1 MPSRPSTPSMRAQQP
16 DPQPPSGQS
25 ASGAF
30 PAPRHGVG
38 LADIRAAN
46 RSCILATLA
55 QEGPLS
61 RIALARRVGLSRTTV
76 GSIVADLLRERRL
89 SEVGVSPAAAS
100 GGRRAALLLIAGD
113 ERADSVTAD
122 E

>member
-1 MPSRPSTPSMRAQQP
+1 MRAQQP
-16 DPQPPSGQS
+16 NPRAGTQRPPDQG

-30 PAPRHGVG
+30 PAPQHGVG
-38 LADIRAAN
+38 LADMRAAN
-46 RSCILATLA
+46 RACILATLE

-76 GSIVADLLRERRL
+76 GSIVADLLREGLL

-100 GGRRAALLLIAGD
+100 GGRRAALLLLAGD
-113 ERADSVTAD
+113 EGADSPTAD